1 MSAQFMHDGAQSIIC
16 IGAHSAGLLAGGT
29 GVHAG
34 LHHGAMSIAGMPS
47 IDIMSSDIAFII
59 IASIAAHLLVGAGH
73 AERPAGMHIA
83 CVWPRYRAGPC
94 GDRLT

>member
-1 MSAQFMHDGAQSIIC
+1 MHACAALIT
-16 IGAHSAGLLAGGT
+16 A
-29 GVHAG
+29 
-34 LHHGAMSIAGMPS
+34 AMSRAGMPS

-59 IASIAAHLLVGAGH
+59 IASIAAHLSLIGAGH